1 MGMAR
6 GDAVHHRAA
15 VSFPAAT
22 TTRLPVR
29 PVRAALT
36 PPARLDA
43 ATLAD
48 ARSLVA
54 AQFHVVI
61 SPAPTGMP
69 TPLVLDPSTAQATS
83 GAVTG
88 GLQMFNVDS
97 VGPCVGPWQCTA
109 GAWLQGTGSQGVGG
123 VELRY
128 AGLSLGSAYLL
139 DCTVSNMA
147 SAGVFMSTSTSGQ
160 ALAST
165 APVSAGHL
173 LTSWLQTSSP
183 NAIVLLE
190 ADQMTPGAFQW
201 ALHSCTLNQVN

>member
-1 MGMAR
+1 MRGIRGGVTAVAGLAACGALAAGMGMAR

-69 TPLVLDPSTAQATS
+69 SSTIFR
-83 GAVTG
+83 TG
-88 GLQMFNVDS
+88 GV
-97 VGPCVGPWQCTA
+97 
-109 GAWLQGTGSQGVGG
+109 
-123 VELRY
+123 R
-128 AGLSLGSAYLL
+128 SA
-139 DCTVSNMA
+139 
-147 SAGVFMSTSTSGQ
+147 
-160 ALAST
+160 
-165 APVSAGHL
+165 
-173 LTSWLQTSSP
+173 
-183 NAIVLLE
+183 
-190 ADQMTPGAFQW
+190 AF
-201 ALHSCTLNQVN
+201 LP